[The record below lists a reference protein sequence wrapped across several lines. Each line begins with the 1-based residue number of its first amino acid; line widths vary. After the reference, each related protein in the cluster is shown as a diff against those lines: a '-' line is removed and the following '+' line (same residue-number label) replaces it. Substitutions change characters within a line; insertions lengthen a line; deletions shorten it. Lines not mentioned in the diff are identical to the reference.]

1 MGNCFMDSMDKYV
14 DEKPIVLFKKAE
26 KNIAG
31 IIGLLNDK
39 SVPEDTHYE
48 NICFNAT
55 QAVEKYLKGYVI
67 DNNEKV
73 KKIHNLD
80 TINEIT
86 CNINVKFKEIK
97 EECAKLNNYTA
108 DIRYS
113 DKHEI
118 EKHEVIDILKC
129 LNKIYNFE
137 PIISMREKFKKQDG
151 FSVYNNYEFLE
162 RYKFKKKE
170 RK

>member
-1 MGNCFMDSMDKYV
+1 MDSMDIYV

-55 QAVEKYLKGYVI
+55 QAVEKYLKGYIV
-67 DNNEKV
+67 DNNGKV
-73 KKIHNLD
+73 KKVHNLD
-80 TINEIT
+80 SINEIA
-86 CNINVKFKEIK
+86 CNLNLKFKEIL
-97 EECAKLNNYTA
+97 EACAKLNNYTA

-118 EKHEVIDILKC
+118 EKHEIIDILKC
-129 LNKIYNFE
+129 LNKIYSFE
-137 PIISMREKFKKQDG
+137 PIASMREIFKKQEE

-162 RYKFKKKE
+162 GYKSEGKKDTVE
-170 RK
+170 